1 MSYTQTIQTAVD
13 VLHRGGVVA
22 YPTEAVW
29 GVGCDPFNSQAV
41 ERLLQLKQRDPA
53 KGLILVAAAIEQL
66 EPFLTGLSKQH
77 CQTLNQYWPGPYTFL
92 VPANK
97 QVPDL
102 IKGQH
107 SSVALRVSAH
117 PLVAELCRAF
127 GGPIVSSSANIAGQP
142 APTEA
147 KQVQSQLGDGLDYLL
162 PGQVGD
168 ASRPS
173 EIRDLLSGKVL
184 RQG

>member
-1 MSYTQTIQTAVD
+1 VPYTLQLQTAVD

-29 GVGCDPFNSQAV
+29 GLGCNPFNAQAV

-53 KGLILVAAAIEQL
+53 KGLILVAASIKQF
-66 EPFLTGLSKQH
+66 EPFLEGLSEQH
-77 CQTLNQYWPGPYTFL
+77 RETLNQHWPGPYTYL

-97 QVPDL
+97 HVPAL

-117 PLVAELCRAF
+117 KQVVELCQAF
-127 GGPIVSSSANIAGQP
+127 GGPVVSSSANIAGEP
-142 APTEA
+142 APIHA
-147 KQVQSQLGDGLDYLL
+147 WQVQQQLGDALDYLL

-173 EIRDLLSGKVL
+173 EIRDLISGQVL